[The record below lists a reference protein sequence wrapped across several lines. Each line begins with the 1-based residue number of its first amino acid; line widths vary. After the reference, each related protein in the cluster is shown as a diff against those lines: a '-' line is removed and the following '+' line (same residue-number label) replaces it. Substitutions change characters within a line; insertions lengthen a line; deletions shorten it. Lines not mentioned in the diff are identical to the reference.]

1 MEDYQERR
9 EEEEAKLTNK
19 LTDDRNKQSQ
29 DKAAGEEMRERA
41 MEWLAPTKKRNGK
54 HEPRKKG
61 LKSNGTFNFLKE
73 STERECKLRHDEA
86 EVKKNQEEATTKG
99 NSASITHT
107 AARSATV
114 TDAATATTVHANDVQ
129 QPASTI
135 RGNYSTT

>member
-54 HEPRKKG
+54 HEPRKKR